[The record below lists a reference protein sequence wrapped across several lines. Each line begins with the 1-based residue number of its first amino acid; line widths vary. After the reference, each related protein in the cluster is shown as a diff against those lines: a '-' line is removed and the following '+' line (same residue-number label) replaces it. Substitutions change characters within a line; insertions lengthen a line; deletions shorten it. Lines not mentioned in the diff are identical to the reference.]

1 LPASKPGLSLALMT
15 FNEFTEEAAG
25 MTKIVTSM

>member
-15 FNEFTEEAAG
+15 LYECTKPGAE
-25 MTKIVTSM
+25 MTKIVTSV

>member
-15 FNEFTEEAAG
+15 YTEFTKPGAA
-25 MTKIVTSM
+25 MAKIVTAI

>member
-15 FNEFTEEAAG
+15 CTECTKEGGVLA
-25 MTKIVTSM
+25 KIVTSM